1 VNYEKIKIVN
11 FVQQYMSVI
20 ENYIELFE
28 SKSFG
33 LKSNDESY
41 QDSYNEMIESI
52 SDFRGSDEVKSY
64 LKSEG
69 LGSDWLDVVNKDKIS
84 TLSKVMNELYGSENL
99 PGSRN
104 KSKFITTLFFKN
116 SDLDKE
122 ILEKYIEKIND
133 FTLDKDINALYNF
146 AFLNSNDESNIIKDN
161 DSKMKKHLTSIFK
174 GLEKK
179 DRAEIISSLNVFLE
193 IYEKTDFGSKHISL
207 INKKYQEDLKKGN
220 SNAQIEWLDNILE
233 AASSCSPSKL
243 YNSINYLDNT
253 QKGKM
258 IKRTESGGK
267 VDGLFFINSTK
278 YGEELLKEL
287 NDIKNLKELKEFEQ
301 KYKDEEQIM
310 ICATSDKSLDIEKDT
325 IVRHP
330 LANMFLSNLLNS
342 EMKKDNYF
350 MLNFN
355 NNIRGAFKDGNVNI
369 RNAIVKAFRSLN
381 NTEILDIKDDR
392 YDSEDAYNKIQS
404 KILKNPVK
412 YINEDINKNL
422 DLINENR
429 VNNGLEE
436 LEPIKKMTLLTK
448 EYFDEYSKLH
458 QEDGVFNSHSYV
470 CFFQKGNVHK
480 SRKVEEKGVNIKK
493 IKELDKEEKVA
504 LIQYAALVKTI
515 ILKEDTEISINLCN
529 KFADKCLKLRCFSD
543 KNTLKN
549 SLFDDIKTNDID
561 AYVLETFILSDDF
574 EKNKKFLDNNLK
586 KNTSKI
592 IDHVLK
598 EYNKCG
604 EDGFL
609 KKYNIEPEKL
619 FNRIEYILEN
629 DLNIFHQDIKSN
641 IRTSLEMRNK
651 DIEMRNKDIERNN
664 QNKLNEMT
672 KDIRNKIYRT
682 NENLNVKETALLERI
697 EEMGL
702 DSFEVTSN
710 DLFKDEI
717 VLNILKMSDKDIL
730 NYSHYDGTTKEKNED
745 EKKLLNELREDLSN
759 KSDITENQK
768 ESRKN
773 NKKIN
778 KQKYK

>member
-1 VNYEKIKIVN
+1 
-11 FVQQYMSVI
+11 
-20 ENYIELFE
+20 
-28 SKSFG
+28 
-33 LKSNDESY
+33 
-41 QDSYNEMIESI
+41 
-52 SDFRGSDEVKSY
+52 
-64 LKSEG
+64 
-69 LGSDWLDVVNKDKIS
+69 
-84 TLSKVMNELYGSENL
+84 
-99 PGSRN
+99 
-104 KSKFITTLFFKN
+104 
-116 SDLDKE
+116 
-122 ILEKYIEKIND
+122 
-133 FTLDKDINALYNF
+133 
-146 AFLNSNDESNIIKDN
+146 
-161 DSKMKKHLTSIFK
+161 
-174 GLEKK
+174 
-179 DRAEIISSLNVFLE
+179 
-193 IYEKTDFGSKHISL
+193 
-207 INKKYQEDLKKGN
+207 
-220 SNAQIEWLDNILE
+220 
-233 AASSCSPSKL
+233 
-243 YNSINYLDNT
+243 
-253 QKGKM
+253 
-258 IKRTESGGK
+258 
-267 VDGLFFINSTK
+267 
-278 YGEELLKEL
+278 
-287 NDIKNLKELKEFEQ
+287 
-301 KYKDEEQIM
+301 
-310 ICATSDKSLDIEKDT
+310 
-325 IVRHP
+325 
-330 LANMFLSNLLNS
+330 
-342 EMKKDNYF
+342 
-350 MLNFN
+350 
-355 NNIRGAFKDGNVNI
+355 
-369 RNAIVKAFRSLN
+369 
-381 NTEILDIKDDR
+381 
-392 YDSEDAYNKIQS
+392 
-404 KILKNPVK
+404 
-412 YINEDINKNL
+412 
-422 DLINENR
+422 
-429 VNNGLEE
+429 
-436 LEPIKKMTLLTK
+436 
-448 EYFDEYSKLH
+448 
-458 QEDGVFNSHSYV
+458 
-470 CFFQKGNVHK
+470 
-480 SRKVEEKGVNIKK
+480 VEEKGVNIKK

-651 DIEMRNKDIERNN
+651 DIERNN

-682 NENLNVKETALLERI
+682 NENLNVKETALFERI